1 MGGGIPNK
9 VYLGGIGHMVQII
22 VNFFWQGLMG
32 KGANIEPDDMKDL
45 DAIQQENFKDFDD
58 CMKKGADKC

>member
-1 MGGGIPNK
+1 M
-9 VYLGGIGHMVQII
+9 LGGNSQQSVPGGNWTHGQDYCE
-22 VNFFWQGLMG
+22 FFWQGLMG